1 MRAILQLKPLL
12 TIHLN
17 AKSQSSLKNKITL
30 KNKLNHARI
39 ILEFIPS
46 LIYFLIQKVSVLKHL
61 APLIHIP
68 FKALWLG
75 TALSMFLSLN
85 LNAEENPTKTEPK
98 SAKGV
103 KNKPKSPV
111 TKVMMTNCDNIKD
124 FNAKQK
130 EVLKAAYQFGSK
142 ENLGYEMA
150 GIAWKESCAGTY
162 KINFSD
168 PSAGIYHAYIPS
180 VLKSYGHNNSPFL
193 RNVMGE
199 LLIKDDA
206 FASEV
211 ALKELLYWK
220 TRYHDNLKDM
230 IKSYNKGSRWEKNE
244 KANAD
249 AEKYYEEI
257 QDKIRRL
264 KESKIFDS
272 QSSNDQELQKSANSN
287 LDLDP
292 IGNAMPQTLA
302 KTETK
307 ETQIEETQ
315 TQKSQEMKEA
325 ASEQAI
331 KKPLEKEK
339 DKPMYFAQINSS
351 ADFAP
356 AKKSPK
362 KPAKASPKRS
372 SKNNI
377 SVKNNTKTASKSKE
391 VCKNCSPGQRNA
403 ILANHITLMQE
414 L

>member
-1 MRAILQLKPLL
+1 M
-12 TIHLN
+12 
-17 AKSQSSLKNKITL
+17 
-30 KNKLNHARI
+30 
-39 ILEFIPS
+39 
-46 LIYFLIQKVSVLKHL
+46 KHL

-75 TALSMFLSLN
+75 IALSTFLSLN
-85 LNAEENPTKTEPK
+85 LNAEESPTKTEPK
-98 SAKGV
+98 PAKGV

-150 GIAWKESCAGTY
+150 GIAWKESCAGVY

-168 PSAGIYHAYIPS
+168 PSAGVYHSYIPS
-180 VLKSYGHNNSPFL
+180 VLKSYGHNDSPFL

-257 QDKIRRL
+257 QDRIRRL

-302 KTETK
+302 AQKSQIEK
-307 ETQIEETQ
+307 SQIEETQ
-315 TQKSQEMKEA
+315 AEKPREMKEA
-325 ASEQAI
+325 TSEQAI

-339 DKPMYFAQINSS
+339 DKPMYLAQISS
-351 ADFAP
+351 TDFAP

>member
-1 MRAILQLKPLL
+1 M
-12 TIHLN
+12 
-17 AKSQSSLKNKITL
+17 
-30 KNKLNHARI
+30 
-39 ILEFIPS
+39 
-46 LIYFLIQKVSVLKHL
+46 KHL
-61 APLIHIP
+61 TPLTHTL

-75 TALSMFLSLN
+75 ATLSASLSLVA
-85 LNAEENPTKTEPK
+85 AESPTKTEPK
-98 SAKGV
+98 PAKGV

-150 GIAWKESCAGTY
+150 GIAWKESCAGVY

-168 PSAGIYHAYIPS
+168 PSAGVYHSYIPS
-180 VLKSYGHNNSPFL
+180 VLKSYGHNDSPFL

-244 KANAD
+244 KSNAD

-257 QDKIRRL
+257 QDRIRRL

-302 KTETK
+302 AQKSQIEK
-307 ETQIEETQ
+307 SQIEETQ
-315 TQKSQEMKEA
+315 AEKPQEMKEA
-325 ASEQAI
+325 TSEQTAN
-331 KKPLEKEK
+331 KPEKAK
-339 DKPMYFAQINSS
+339 DKPMYLAQINS
-351 ADFAP
+351 ADFTP

-362 KPAKASPKRS
+362 KPAKVSPKRS

-377 SVKNNTKTASKSKE
+377 KNNVKSHTKTASKKQE

>member
-1 MRAILQLKPLL
+1 M
-12 TIHLN
+12 
-17 AKSQSSLKNKITL
+17 
-30 KNKLNHARI
+30 
-39 ILEFIPS
+39 
-46 LIYFLIQKVSVLKHL
+46 KHL
-61 APLIHIP
+61 TPLTHTI
-68 FKALWLG
+68 FKALLLG
-75 TALSMFLSLN
+75 VALSASLSLAA
-85 LNAEENPTKTEPK
+85 AESPTKTEPK

-150 GIAWKESCAGTY
+150 GIAWKESCAGVY

-244 KANAD
+244 KSNAD

-257 QDKIRRL
+257 QDRIRRL

-302 KTETK
+302 TQKSQIEK
-307 ETQIEETQ
+307 SQIEETQ
-315 TQKSQEMKEA
+315 AEKSQEMKEA
-325 ASEQAI
+325 TSEQT
-331 KKPLEKEK
+331 KSKPEKAK
-339 DKPMYFAQINSS
+339 DKPMYFAQISS
-351 ADFAP
+351 ADFTP

-362 KPAKASPKRS
+362 KPAKVSQKRS
-372 SKNNI
+372 FKNNI
-377 SVKNNTKTASKSKE
+377 KNNVKSSTKTASKKQE
-391 VCKNCSPGQRNA
+391 VCKNCSPGQKNA

>member
-1 MRAILQLKPLL
+1 M
-12 TIHLN
+12 
-17 AKSQSSLKNKITL
+17 
-30 KNKLNHARI
+30 
-39 ILEFIPS
+39 
-46 LIYFLIQKVSVLKHL
+46 KHL
-61 APLIHIP
+61 TPLTHTL

-75 TALSMFLSLN
+75 TVLSASLSLVA
-85 LNAEENPTKTEPK
+85 AESPTKTEPK
-98 SAKGV
+98 PAKGV

-150 GIAWKESCAGTY
+150 GIAWKESCAGVY

-168 PSAGIYHAYIPS
+168 PSAGVYHSYIPS
-180 VLKSYGHNNSPFL
+180 VLKSYGHNDSPFL

-244 KANAD
+244 KSNAD

-257 QDKIRRL
+257 QDRIRRL

-302 KTETK
+302 AK
-307 ETQIEETQ
+307 ETQIEETQVEKSQ

-325 ASEQAI
+325 TSEQTTN
-331 KKPLEKEK
+331 KPEKEK
-339 DKPMYFAQINSS
+339 DKPMYFAQINS
-351 ADFAP
+351 ADFTP

-372 SKNNI
+372 SKNNTNN
-377 SVKNNTKTASKSKE
+377 VKSNAKTASKNSKNKE

-403 ILANHITLMQE
+403 ILANRITLMQE

>member
-1 MRAILQLKPLL
+1 M
-12 TIHLN
+12 
-17 AKSQSSLKNKITL
+17 
-30 KNKLNHARI
+30 
-39 ILEFIPS
+39 
-46 LIYFLIQKVSVLKHL
+46 KHL
-61 APLIHIP
+61 TPLTHTL

-75 TALSMFLSLN
+75 ATLSTSLSLVA
-85 LNAEENPTKTEPK
+85 AESPTKTEPK
-98 SAKGV
+98 PAKGV
-103 KNKPKSPV
+103 KNKSKSPV
-111 TKVMMTNCDNIKD
+111 TKVMMTNCDNLKN

-150 GIAWKESCAGTY
+150 GIAWKESCAGVY

-168 PSAGIYHAYIPS
+168 PSAGVYHSYIPS
-180 VLKSYGHNNSPFL
+180 VLKSYGHNDSPFL

-244 KANAD
+244 KSNAD

-302 KTETK
+302 AQKS
-307 ETQIEETQ
+307 QIEKTQ
-315 TQKSQEMKEA
+315 AEKPQEMKETT
-325 ASEQAI
+325 SEQTTS
-331 KKPLEKEK
+331 KPEKAK
-339 DKPMYFAQINSS
+339 DKPMYLAQINS
-351 ADFAP
+351 ADFTP

-362 KPAKASPKRS
+362 KPAKANPKRS

-377 SVKNNTKTASKSKE
+377 NNVKSHTKTASKNSKKQE

>member
-1 MRAILQLKPLL
+1 M
-12 TIHLN
+12 
-17 AKSQSSLKNKITL
+17 
-30 KNKLNHARI
+30 
-39 ILEFIPS
+39 
-46 LIYFLIQKVSVLKHL
+46 KHL
-61 APLIHIP
+61 TPLTHTL

-75 TALSMFLSLN
+75 AALSASLSLVA
-85 LNAEENPTKTEPK
+85 AESPTKTEPK
-98 SAKGV
+98 PAKGV

-111 TKVMMTNCDNIKD
+111 TKVMMTNCDNLKD

-130 EVLKAAYQFGSK
+130 EVLKSAYQFGSK

-150 GIAWKESCAGTY
+150 GIAWKESCAGVY

-168 PSAGIYHAYIPS
+168 PSAGVYHSYIPS
-180 VLKSYGHNNSPFL
+180 VLKSYGHNDSPFL

-244 KANAD
+244 KSNAD

-257 QDKIRRL
+257 QDRIRRL

-302 KTETK
+302 AQKSQTEK
-307 ETQIEETQ
+307 SQ
-315 TQKSQEMKEA
+315 TEKSQTEKSQTEKSQTEKSQTEKSQTEKSQTEKSQEMKEA
-325 ASEQAI
+325 TSEQI
-331 KKPLEKEK
+331 TNKPEKAK
-339 DKPMYFAQINSS
+339 DKPMYLAQISS
-351 ADFAP
+351 ADFTP

-362 KPAKASPKRS
+362 KPAKANPKRS

-377 SVKNNTKTASKSKE
+377 KNNVKSNTKTASKKQE

>member
-1 MRAILQLKPLL
+1 M
-12 TIHLN
+12 
-17 AKSQSSLKNKITL
+17 
-30 KNKLNHARI
+30 
-39 ILEFIPS
+39 
-46 LIYFLIQKVSVLKHL
+46 KHL
-61 APLIHIP
+61 TPLTHTL

-75 TALSMFLSLN
+75 TALSASLSLV
-85 LNAEENPTKTEPK
+85 AAENPTKTEPK
-98 SAKGV
+98 PAKGV

-111 TKVMMTNCDNIKD
+111 TKVMMTNCDNLKD

-150 GIAWKESCAGTY
+150 GIAWKESCAGVY

-168 PSAGIYHAYIPS
+168 PSAGVYHSYIPS
-180 VLKSYGHNNSPFL
+180 VLKSYGHNDSPFL

-244 KANAD
+244 KSNAD

-257 QDKIRRL
+257 QDRIRRL

-272 QSSNDQELQKSANSN
+272 QSSNDKELQKSANSN

-307 ETQIEETQ
+307 ETQIEKTQ
-315 TQKSQEMKEA
+315 TQKSQEMKEVT
-325 ASEQAI
+325 SEQI
-331 KKPLEKEK
+331 TNKPEKAK
-339 DKPMYFAQINSS
+339 DKPMYLAQINS
-351 ADFAP
+351 ADFTP

-362 KPAKASPKRS
+362 KPAKASPKRF

-377 SVKNNTKTASKSKE
+377 NNVKSHTKTASKNSKNKE

>member
-1 MRAILQLKPLL
+1 M
-12 TIHLN
+12 
-17 AKSQSSLKNKITL
+17 
-30 KNKLNHARI
+30 
-39 ILEFIPS
+39 
-46 LIYFLIQKVSVLKHL
+46 KHL
-61 APLIHIP
+61 TPLTHTL

-75 TALSMFLSLN
+75 AALNASLSLVA
-85 LNAEENPTKTEPK
+85 AESPTKTEPK
-98 SAKGV
+98 PAKGV

-111 TKVMMTNCDNIKD
+111 TKVMMTNCDNLKD

-150 GIAWKESCAGTY
+150 GIAWKESCAGVY

-168 PSAGIYHAYIPS
+168 PSAGVYHSYIPS
-180 VLKSYGHNNSPFL
+180 VLKSYGHNDSPFL

-244 KANAD
+244 KSNAD

-257 QDKIRRL
+257 QDRIRRL

-292 IGNAMPQTLA
+292 IGNAMPQALIA
-302 KTETK
+302 K
-307 ETQIEETQ
+307 ETQTEKTQ
-315 TQKSQEMKEA
+315 TEKSQEMKEA
-325 ASEQAI
+325 TSEQT
-331 KKPLEKEK
+331 KSKPEKER
-339 DKPMYFAQINSS
+339 DKPMYLAQINS
-351 ADFAP
+351 ADFTP

-377 SVKNNTKTASKSKE
+377 KNNTKNNTKTASKKQE

>member
-1 MRAILQLKPLL
+1 M
-12 TIHLN
+12 
-17 AKSQSSLKNKITL
+17 
-30 KNKLNHARI
+30 
-39 ILEFIPS
+39 
-46 LIYFLIQKVSVLKHL
+46 KHL
-61 APLIHIP
+61 TPLTHTL

-75 TALSMFLSLN
+75 VALSASLSLVA
-85 LNAEENPTKTEPK
+85 AESPTKTEPK
-98 SAKGV
+98 PAKGV

-111 TKVMMTNCDNIKD
+111 TKVMMTNCDNLKD

-150 GIAWKESCAGTY
+150 GIAWKESCAGVY

-168 PSAGIYHAYIPS
+168 PSAGVYHSYIPS
-180 VLKSYGHNNSPFL
+180 VLKSYGHNDSPFL

-230 IKSYNKGSRWEKNE
+230 IKSYNKGSRWERSE
-244 KANAD
+244 KSNAE

-292 IGNAMPQTLA
+292 IGNTMPQTLA
-302 KTETK
+302 AQKP
-307 ETQIEETQ
+307 QIEKSQTEETQ
-315 TQKSQEMKEA
+315 AEKSQEMKEA
-325 ASEQAI
+325 TSEQAI
-331 KKPLEKEK
+331 KKSLEKEK
-339 DKPMYFAQINSS
+339 DKPMYFAQINS
-351 ADFAP
+351 ADFTP

-362 KPAKASPKRS
+362 KPAKASPKRF

-377 SVKNNTKTASKSKE
+377 NNVKSHTKTASKNSKNKE

>member
-1 MRAILQLKPLL
+1 M
-12 TIHLN
+12 
-17 AKSQSSLKNKITL
+17 
-30 KNKLNHARI
+30 
-39 ILEFIPS
+39 
-46 LIYFLIQKVSVLKHL
+46 KHL
-61 APLIHIP
+61 TPLTHTL

-75 TALSMFLSLN
+75 TALSASLSLVA
-85 LNAEENPTKTEPK
+85 AESPT
-98 SAKGV
+98 KGV

-111 TKVMMTNCDNIKD
+111 TKVMMTNCDNLKD

-150 GIAWKESCAGTY
+150 GIAWKESCAGVY

-168 PSAGIYHAYIPS
+168 PSAGVYHSYIPS
-180 VLKSYGHNNSPFL
+180 VLKSYGHNDSPFL

-230 IKSYNKGSRWEKNE
+230 IKSYNKGSRWERSE
-244 KANAD
+244 KSNAD

-257 QDKIRRL
+257 QDRIRRL

-302 KTETK
+302 AQKS
-307 ETQIEETQ
+307 QIEKSQTEKTQ
-315 TQKSQEMKEA
+315 AEKPQEMKEA
-325 ASEQAI
+325 TSEQIAS
-331 KKPLEKEK
+331 KPEKAK
-339 DKPMYFAQINSS
+339 DKPMYFAQINS
-351 ADFAP
+351 ADFTP

-377 SVKNNTKTASKSKE
+377 NNVKSHAKTASKNSKNKE

>member
-1 MRAILQLKPLL
+1 M
-12 TIHLN
+12 
-17 AKSQSSLKNKITL
+17 
-30 KNKLNHARI
+30 
-39 ILEFIPS
+39 
-46 LIYFLIQKVSVLKHL
+46 KHL
-61 APLIHIP
+61 TPLTHTL

-75 TALSMFLSLN
+75 AALSASLSLVA
-85 LNAEENPTKTEPK
+85 AESPTKTEPK
-98 SAKGV
+98 PAKGV

-111 TKVMMTNCDNIKD
+111 TKVMMTNCDNLKD

-150 GIAWKESCAGTY
+150 GIAWKESCAGVY

-168 PSAGIYHAYIPS
+168 PSAGVYHSYIPS

-244 KANAD
+244 KSNAD
-249 AEKYYEEI
+249 AEKYYKEI
-257 QDKIRRL
+257 QDRIRRL

-302 KTETK
+302 AQKS
-307 ETQIEETQ
+307 QIEKSQTEKTQ
-315 TQKSQEMKEA
+315 AEKSQEMKAEKSQEMKEA
-325 ASEQAI
+325 TSEQTTS
-331 KKPLEKEK
+331 KPEKAK
-339 DKPMYFAQINSS
+339 DKPMYLAQINST
-351 ADFAP
+351 DFTP

-362 KPAKASPKRS
+362 KPARVSSKRS
-372 SKNNI
+372 SKNSIKNNT
-377 SVKNNTKTASKSKE
+377 KNNTKTASKKQE

>member
-1 MRAILQLKPLL
+1 M
-12 TIHLN
+12 
-17 AKSQSSLKNKITL
+17 
-30 KNKLNHARI
+30 
-39 ILEFIPS
+39 
-46 LIYFLIQKVSVLKHL
+46 KHL
-61 APLIHIP
+61 TPLTHTL

-75 TALSMFLSLN
+75 TVLGASLSLVA
-85 LNAEENPTKTEPK
+85 AESPTKTEPK
-98 SAKGV
+98 PAKGV

-111 TKVMMTNCDNIKD
+111 TKVMMTNCDNLKD

-130 EVLKAAYQFGSK
+130 EVLKSAYQFGSK

-150 GIAWKESCAGTY
+150 GIAWKESCAGVY

-168 PSAGIYHAYIPS
+168 PSAGVYHSYIPS
-180 VLKSYGHNNSPFL
+180 VLKSYGHNDSPFL

-244 KANAD
+244 KSNAD

-257 QDKIRRL
+257 QDRIRRL

-302 KTETK
+302 AQKSQIEK
-307 ETQIEETQ
+307 SQIEETQ
-315 TQKSQEMKEA
+315 AEKPREMKETT
-325 ASEQAI
+325 SEQI
-331 KKPLEKEK
+331 TNKPEKAK
-339 DKPMYFAQINSS
+339 DKPMYLAQINS
-351 ADFAP
+351 ADFTP
-356 AKKSPK
+356 AKKRSQ

-377 SVKNNTKTASKSKE
+377 KSHTKTASKNSKKQE

>member
-1 MRAILQLKPLL
+1 M
-12 TIHLN
+12 
-17 AKSQSSLKNKITL
+17 
-30 KNKLNHARI
+30 
-39 ILEFIPS
+39 
-46 LIYFLIQKVSVLKHL
+46 KHL
-61 APLIHIP
+61 TPLTHTL

-75 TALSMFLSLN
+75 AALSASLSL
-85 LNAEENPTKTEPK
+85 AATESPTKTEPK
-98 SAKGV
+98 PAKGV

-150 GIAWKESCAGTY
+150 GIAWKESCAGVY

-168 PSAGIYHAYIPS
+168 PSAGVYHSYIPS
-180 VLKSYGHNNSPFL
+180 VLKSYGHNDSPFL

-244 KANAD
+244 KSNAE

-257 QDKIRRL
+257 QDRIRRL

-302 KTETK
+302 TQKSQIEK
-307 ETQIEETQ
+307 SQIEETQ
-315 TQKSQEMKEA
+315 AEKPQEMKETT
-325 ASEQAI
+325 SEQI
-331 KKPLEKEK
+331 TNKPEKAK
-339 DKPMYFAQINSS
+339 DKPMYLAQING
-351 ADFAP
+351 ADFTP
-356 AKKSPK
+356 AKKSPEK
-362 KPAKASPKRS
+362 LTKASPKRS

-377 SVKNNTKTASKSKE
+377 KNNVKSNTKTASKKQE

>member
-1 MRAILQLKPLL
+1 M
-12 TIHLN
+12 
-17 AKSQSSLKNKITL
+17 
-30 KNKLNHARI
+30 
-39 ILEFIPS
+39 
-46 LIYFLIQKVSVLKHL
+46 KHL
-61 APLIHIP
+61 TPLTHTI
-68 FKALWLG
+68 FKALLLG
-75 TALSMFLSLN
+75 TALSTSLSL
-85 LNAEENPTKTEPK
+85 AATESPTKTEPK

-103 KNKPKSPV
+103 KNKLKSPV

-130 EVLKAAYQFGSK
+130 EVLKATYQFGSK

-150 GIAWKESCAGTY
+150 GIAWKESCAGVY

-168 PSAGIYHAYIPS
+168 PSAGVYHSYIPS
-180 VLKSYGHNNSPFL
+180 VLKSYGHNDSPFL

-230 IKSYNKGSRWEKNE
+230 IKSYNKGSRWERSE
-244 KANAD
+244 KSNAE

-257 QDKIRRL
+257 QNRIRRL

-302 KTETK
+302 KTEAK
-307 ETQIEETQ
+307 ETQTEKTQ
-315 TQKSQEMKEA
+315 AEKSQEMKEA
-325 ASEQAI
+325 TSEPTTS
-331 KKPLEKEK
+331 KPEKAK
-339 DKPMYFAQINSS
+339 DKPMYLAQINST
-351 ADFAP
+351 DLTP

-362 KPAKASPKRS
+362 KPAKVSQKRSPKNN
-372 SKNNI
+372 KNN
-377 SVKNNTKTASKSKE
+377 VKSSAKTASKKQE

>member
-1 MRAILQLKPLL
+1 M
-12 TIHLN
+12 
-17 AKSQSSLKNKITL
+17 
-30 KNKLNHARI
+30 
-39 ILEFIPS
+39 
-46 LIYFLIQKVSVLKHL
+46 KHL
-61 APLIHIP
+61 TPLTHTL

-75 TALSMFLSLN
+75 ATLSTSLSL
-85 LNAEENPTKTEPK
+85 AATESPTKTEPK
-98 SAKGV
+98 PAKGV

-111 TKVMMTNCDNIKD
+111 TKVMMTNCDNLKD

-150 GIAWKESCAGTY
+150 GIAWKESCAGVY

-168 PSAGIYHAYIPS
+168 PSAGVYHSYIPS
-180 VLKSYGHNNSPFL
+180 VLKSYGHNDSPFL

-244 KANAD
+244 KSNAD

-257 QDKIRRL
+257 QDRIRRL

-302 KTETK
+302 AQKS
-307 ETQIEETQ
+307 QIEKSQTEETQ
-315 TQKSQEMKEA
+315 AEKSQEMKEA
-325 ASEQAI
+325 TSEQTAN
-331 KKPLEKEK
+331 KPEKAK
-339 DKPMYFAQINSS
+339 DKPMYLAQISS
-351 ADFAP
+351 ADFTP

-377 SVKNNTKTASKSKE
+377 KNNVKSHTKTASKNSKKQE

>member
-1 MRAILQLKPLL
+1 M
-12 TIHLN
+12 
-17 AKSQSSLKNKITL
+17 
-30 KNKLNHARI
+30 
-39 ILEFIPS
+39 
-46 LIYFLIQKVSVLKHL
+46 KHL
-61 APLIHIP
+61 TPLTHTI
-68 FKALWLG
+68 FKALLLG
-75 TALSMFLSLN
+75 TALSTSLSLVA
-85 LNAEENPTKTEPK
+85 AESSAKTEPK
-98 SAKGV
+98 PAKGV

-111 TKVMMTNCDNIKD
+111 TKVMMTNCDNLKD

-130 EVLKAAYQFGSK
+130 EVLKFAYQFGSK

-150 GIAWKESCAGTY
+150 GIAWKESCAGVY

-168 PSAGIYHAYIPS
+168 PSAGVYHSYIPS

-230 IKSYNKGSRWEKNE
+230 IKSYNKGSRWERSE
-244 KANAD
+244 KSNAE

-257 QDKIRRL
+257 QDRIRRL

-272 QSSNDQELQKSANSN
+272 QSGNDQELQKSANSN

-292 IGNAMPQTLA
+292 IGNTMPQTLA

-307 ETQIEETQ
+307 ETQTEKTQ
-315 TQKSQEMKEA
+315 AEKSQEMKEA
-325 ASEQAI
+325 TSERTTS
-331 KKPLEKEK
+331 KPEKAK
-339 DKPMYFAQINSS
+339 DKPMYLAQTNST
-351 ADFAP
+351 DFTP
-356 AKKSPK
+356 AKKSPQ
-362 KPAKASPKRS
+362 KPAKVSQKRSPKKNI
-372 SKNNI
+372 KNN
-377 SVKNNTKTASKSKE
+377 VKSNAKTASKNKE

>member
-1 MRAILQLKPLL
+1 M
-12 TIHLN
+12 
-17 AKSQSSLKNKITL
+17 
-30 KNKLNHARI
+30 
-39 ILEFIPS
+39 
-46 LIYFLIQKVSVLKHL
+46 KHL

-98 SAKGV
+98 LAKGV

-111 TKVMMTNCDNIKD
+111 TNVMMTNCDNLKD

-257 QDKIRRL
+257 QDRIRRL

-302 KTETK
+302 AQKS
-307 ETQIEETQ
+307 QIEKSQTEETQ
-315 TQKSQEMKEA
+315 AEKSQEMKEA
-325 ASEQAI
+325 TSEQI
-331 KKPLEKEK
+331 TNKPEKAK
-339 DKPMYFAQINSS
+339 DKPMYFAQINN
-351 ADFAP
+351 ADFVP

-377 SVKNNTKTASKSKE
+377 KNNVKNNTKTASKKQE

>member
-1 MRAILQLKPLL
+1 M
-12 TIHLN
+12 
-17 AKSQSSLKNKITL
+17 
-30 KNKLNHARI
+30 
-39 ILEFIPS
+39 
-46 LIYFLIQKVSVLKHL
+46 KHL
-61 APLIHIP
+61 TPLTHTL

-75 TALSMFLSLN
+75 AALSTFLSLN
-85 LNAEENPTKTEPK
+85 LNAEESPTKTEPK

-111 TKVMMTNCDNIKD
+111 TNVMMTNCDNIKD

-150 GIAWKESCAGTY
+150 GIAWKESCAGVY

-168 PSAGIYHAYIPS
+168 PSAGVYHSYIPS
-180 VLKSYGHNNSPFL
+180 VLKSYGHNDSPFL

-244 KANAD
+244 KSNAD

-257 QDKIRRL
+257 QDRIRRL

-302 KTETK
+302 AQKSQIEK
-307 ETQIEETQ
+307 SQIEETQ
-315 TQKSQEMKEA
+315 AEKPREMKEA
-325 ASEQAI
+325 TSEQTAN
-331 KKPLEKEK
+331 KPEKAK
-339 DKPMYFAQINSS
+339 DKPMYLAQINST
-351 ADFAP
+351 DFTP

-362 KPAKASPKRS
+362 KPAKVSPKRS
-372 SKNNI
+372 PKNNI
-377 SVKNNTKTASKSKE
+377 NNTKSHAKTASKNSKNKE
-391 VCKNCSPGQRNA
+391 MCKNCSPGQRNA

>member
-1 MRAILQLKPLL
+1 M
-12 TIHLN
+12 
-17 AKSQSSLKNKITL
+17 
-30 KNKLNHARI
+30 
-39 ILEFIPS
+39 
-46 LIYFLIQKVSVLKHL
+46 KHL
-61 APLIHIP
+61 TPLTHTI
-68 FKALWLG
+68 FKALLLG
-75 TALSMFLSLN
+75 IALSASLSLAA
-85 LNAEENPTKTEPK
+85 AESPTKTEPK

-111 TKVMMTNCDNIKD
+111 TKVMMTNCDSIKD

-150 GIAWKESCAGTY
+150 GIAWKESCAGVY

-168 PSAGIYHAYIPS
+168 PSAGVYHSYIPS
-180 VLKSYGHNNSPFL
+180 VLKSYGHNDSPFL

-220 TRYHDNLKDM
+220 TRYHDNLKNM

-244 KANAD
+244 KSNAE
-249 AEKYYEEI
+249 AEKYYEDI
-257 QDKIRRL
+257 QDRIRRL

-302 KTETK
+302 KTEAK
-307 ETQIEETQ
+307 ETQTEETQ
-315 TQKSQEMKEA
+315 AEKSQEMKEA
-325 ASEQAI
+325 TSEQT
-331 KKPLEKEK
+331 KSKPEKAK
-339 DKPMYFAQINSS
+339 DKPMYLAQTNST
-351 ADFAP
+351 DFTP
-356 AKKSPK
+356 AKKSSK
-362 KPAKASPKRS
+362 KPAKVSQKHSPKNN
-372 SKNNI
+372 KNNAK
-377 SVKNNTKTASKSKE
+377 SSTKTASKKQE
-391 VCKNCSPGQRNA
+391 VCKNCSPGQKNA
-403 ILANHITLMQE
+403 ILANRITLMQE

>member
-1 MRAILQLKPLL
+1 M
-12 TIHLN
+12 
-17 AKSQSSLKNKITL
+17 
-30 KNKLNHARI
+30 
-39 ILEFIPS
+39 
-46 LIYFLIQKVSVLKHL
+46 KHL
-61 APLIHIP
+61 TPLTHTL

-75 TALSMFLSLN
+75 ATLSTSLSLVA
-85 LNAEENPTKTEPK
+85 AESPTKTEPK
-98 SAKGV
+98 PAKGV

-111 TKVMMTNCDNIKD
+111 TKVMMTNCDNLKN

-150 GIAWKESCAGTY
+150 GIAWKESCAGVY

-168 PSAGIYHAYIPS
+168 PSAGVYHSYIPS
-180 VLKSYGHNNSPFL
+180 VLKSYGHNDSPFL

-244 KANAD
+244 KSNAD

-257 QDKIRRL
+257 QDRIRRL

-302 KTETK
+302 AQKS
-307 ETQIEETQ
+307 QIEKSQTEETQ
-315 TQKSQEMKEA
+315 AEKSQEMKEA
-325 ASEQAI
+325 TSEQTAN
-331 KKPLEKEK
+331 KPEKAK
-339 DKPMYFAQINSS
+339 DKPMYLAQINST
-351 ADFAP
+351 DFTP

-377 SVKNNTKTASKSKE
+377 KNNVKSNTKTASKNSKKQE

>member
-1 MRAILQLKPLL
+1 M
-12 TIHLN
+12 
-17 AKSQSSLKNKITL
+17 
-30 KNKLNHARI
+30 
-39 ILEFIPS
+39 
-46 LIYFLIQKVSVLKHL
+46 KHL
-61 APLIHIP
+61 TPLTHTL
-68 FKALWLG
+68 FKALLLG
-75 TALSMFLSLN
+75 AALSASLSLV
-85 LNAEENPTKTEPK
+85 AAENPTKTEPK
-98 SAKGV
+98 PAKGV

-111 TKVMMTNCDNIKD
+111 TKVMMTNCDNLKD

-150 GIAWKESCAGTY
+150 GIAWKESCAGVY

-168 PSAGIYHAYIPS
+168 PSAGVYHSYIPS
-180 VLKSYGHNNSPFL
+180 VLKSYGHNDSPFL

-244 KANAD
+244 KSNAD

-257 QDKIRRL
+257 QDRIRRL

-302 KTETK
+302 KTEAK
-307 ETQIEETQ
+307 ETQTEQ
-315 TQKSQEMKEA
+315 TQAEKPQEMKEA
-325 ASEQAI
+325 TSEQTTN
-331 KKPLEKEK
+331 KPEKEK
-339 DKPMYFAQINSS
+339 DKPMYFAQINS
-351 ADFAP
+351 ADFTP

-362 KPAKASPKRS
+362 KPAKANPKRS

-377 SVKNNTKTASKSKE
+377 KNNVKSNTKTASKKQE

>member
-1 MRAILQLKPLL
+1 M
-12 TIHLN
+12 
-17 AKSQSSLKNKITL
+17 
-30 KNKLNHARI
+30 
-39 ILEFIPS
+39 
-46 LIYFLIQKVSVLKHL
+46 KHL
-61 APLIHIP
+61 TPLTHTI
-68 FKALWLG
+68 FKALLLG
-75 TALSMFLSLN
+75 TALSASLSLAA
-85 LNAEENPTKTEPK
+85 AESPAKTEPK

-111 TKVMMTNCDNIKD
+111 TKVMMTNCDSIKD

-150 GIAWKESCAGTY
+150 GIAWKESCAGVY

-168 PSAGIYHAYIPS
+168 PSAGVYHSYIPS
-180 VLKSYGHNNSPFL
+180 VLKSYGHNDSPFL
-193 RNVMGE
+193 RNVIGE
-199 LLIKDDA
+199 LLIKNDA

-244 KANAD
+244 KSNAD
-249 AEKYYEEI
+249 AEKYYEDI
-257 QDKIRRL
+257 QDRIRRL

-272 QSSNDQELQKSANSN
+272 QSSNDQELQKSTNSN

-302 KTETK
+302 KTEAK
-307 ETQIEETQ
+307 ETQTEQ
-315 TQKSQEMKEA
+315 TQAEKSQEMKEA
-325 ASEQAI
+325 TSEQTTS
-331 KKPLEKEK
+331 KPEKAK
-339 DKPMYFAQINSS
+339 DKPMYLAQINST
-351 ADFAP
+351 DFIP
-356 AKKSPK
+356 TKKSPK
-362 KPAKASPKRS
+362 KTAKVSPKRS
-372 SKNNI
+372 PKNN
-377 SVKNNTKTASKSKE
+377 KNNVKSSTKTASKKQE

>member
-1 MRAILQLKPLL
+1 M
-12 TIHLN
+12 
-17 AKSQSSLKNKITL
+17 
-30 KNKLNHARI
+30 
-39 ILEFIPS
+39 
-46 LIYFLIQKVSVLKHL
+46 KHL
-61 APLIHIP
+61 TPLTHTI

-75 TALSMFLSLN
+75 TALNASLSL
-85 LNAEENPTKTEPK
+85 AATESPTKTELKP
-98 SAKGV
+98 AKGV

-150 GIAWKESCAGTY
+150 GIAWKESCAGVY

-168 PSAGIYHAYIPS
+168 PSAGVYHSYIPS
-180 VLKSYGHNNSPFL
+180 VLKSYGHNDSPFL

-230 IKSYNKGSRWEKNE
+230 IKSYNKGSRWERSE
-244 KANAD
+244 KSNAE

-257 QDKIRRL
+257 QDRIRHL

-325 ASEQAI
+325 TSEQTTS
-331 KKPLEKEK
+331 KPEKAK
-339 DKPMYFAQINSS
+339 DKPMYLAQINS

-356 AKKSPK
+356 AKKSPEK
-362 KPAKASPKRS
+362 LTKASPKRS
-372 SKNNI
+372 PKNNI
-377 SVKNNTKTASKSKE
+377 KNNTKTASKNSKKQE

>member
-1 MRAILQLKPLL
+1 M
-12 TIHLN
+12 
-17 AKSQSSLKNKITL
+17 
-30 KNKLNHARI
+30 
-39 ILEFIPS
+39 
-46 LIYFLIQKVSVLKHL
+46 KHL
-61 APLIHIP
+61 TPLTHTL

-75 TALSMFLSLN
+75 TVLSASLSLVA
-85 LNAEENPTKTEPK
+85 AESPTKTEPK
-98 SAKGV
+98 PAKGV

-111 TKVMMTNCDNIKD
+111 TKVMMTNCDNLKD

-150 GIAWKESCAGTY
+150 GIAWKESCAGVY

-168 PSAGIYHAYIPS
+168 PSAGVYHSYIPS
-180 VLKSYGHNNSPFL
+180 VLKSYGHNDSPFL

-244 KANAD
+244 KSNAD

-257 QDKIRRL
+257 QDRIRRL

-315 TQKSQEMKEA
+315 AEKPQEMKETT
-325 ASEQAI
+325 SEQI
-331 KKPLEKEK
+331 TNKPEKAK
-339 DKPMYFAQINSS
+339 DKPMYFAQINST
-351 ADFAP
+351 DFTP

-362 KPAKASPKRS
+362 KPAKASPKRF
-372 SKNNI
+372 SKNNTNN
-377 SVKNNTKTASKSKE
+377 VKSNAKTASKNSKNKE

>member
-1 MRAILQLKPLL
+1 M
-12 TIHLN
+12 
-17 AKSQSSLKNKITL
+17 
-30 KNKLNHARI
+30 
-39 ILEFIPS
+39 
-46 LIYFLIQKVSVLKHL
+46 KHL
-61 APLIHIP
+61 TPLTHTL

-75 TALSMFLSLN
+75 AALSASLSLV
-85 LNAEENPTKTEPK
+85 AAENPTKTDPK
-98 SAKGV
+98 PAKGV

-111 TKVMMTNCDNIKD
+111 TKVMMTNCDNLKD

-150 GIAWKESCAGTY
+150 GIAWKESCAGVY

-168 PSAGIYHAYIPS
+168 PSAGVYHSYIPS
-180 VLKSYGHNNSPFL
+180 VLKSYGHNDSPFL

-230 IKSYNKGSRWEKNE
+230 IKFYNKGSRWEKNE
-244 KANAD
+244 KSNAD

-257 QDKIRRL
+257 QDRIRRL

-302 KTETK
+302 
-307 ETQIEETQ
+307 
-315 TQKSQEMKEA
+315 TQKSQIEKSQTEKTQAEKPQEMKETT
-325 ASEQAI
+325 SERAI

-339 DKPMYFAQINSS
+339 DKPMYFAQINS
-351 ADFAP
+351 ADFVP

-362 KPAKASPKRS
+362 KPARVSQKRS
-372 SKNNI
+372 SKNKNNI
-377 SVKNNTKTASKSKE
+377 SVKNNTKTASKKQE

>member
-1 MRAILQLKPLL
+1 M
-12 TIHLN
+12 
-17 AKSQSSLKNKITL
+17 
-30 KNKLNHARI
+30 
-39 ILEFIPS
+39 
-46 LIYFLIQKVSVLKHL
+46 KHL
-61 APLIHIP
+61 TPLTHTI
-68 FKALWLG
+68 FKALFLG
-75 TALSMFLSLN
+75 TALSASLSL
-85 LNAEENPTKTEPK
+85 AATESPTKTEPK

-111 TKVMMTNCDNIKD
+111 TKVMMTNCDNLKD

-150 GIAWKESCAGTY
+150 GIAWKESCAGVY

-168 PSAGIYHAYIPS
+168 PSAGVYHSYIPS
-180 VLKSYGHNNSPFL
+180 VLKSYAHNDSPFL

-199 LLIKDDA
+199 LLIKNDS

-244 KANAD
+244 KSNAD
-249 AEKYYEEI
+249 AEKYYEDI
-257 QDKIRRL
+257 QDRIRRL

-292 IGNAMPQTLA
+292 IGNAMPQTLIA
-302 KTETK
+302 K
-307 ETQIEETQ
+307 ETQTEKTQ
-315 TQKSQEMKEA
+315 TEQTQAEKFQEMKEA
-325 ASEQAI
+325 TNEQTTS
-331 KKPLEKEK
+331 KPEKAK
-339 DKPMYFAQINSS
+339 DKPMYLAQINST
-351 ADFAP
+351 DFIP
-356 AKKSPK
+356 TKKSPK
-362 KPAKASPKRS
+362 KTAKVSPKRS
-372 SKNNI
+372 PKNN
-377 SVKNNTKTASKSKE
+377 KNNVKSSTKTASKKQE

>member
-1 MRAILQLKPLL
+1 M
-12 TIHLN
+12 
-17 AKSQSSLKNKITL
+17 
-30 KNKLNHARI
+30 
-39 ILEFIPS
+39 
-46 LIYFLIQKVSVLKHL
+46 KHL
-61 APLIHIP
+61 TPLTHTI
-68 FKALWLG
+68 FKALLLG
-75 TALSMFLSLN
+75 TALSTFLSLN
-85 LNAEENPTKTEPK
+85 LNAEESPTKTEPK
-98 SAKGV
+98 PAKGV

-111 TKVMMTNCDNIKD
+111 TKVMMTNCDNLKD

-244 KANAD
+244 KSNAD

-307 ETQIEETQ
+307 ETQTEETQ
-315 TQKSQEMKEA
+315 AEKSQEMKEA
-325 ASEQAI
+325 TSEQTAN
-331 KKPLEKEK
+331 KPEKAK
-339 DKPMYFAQINSS
+339 DKPMYFAQINST
-351 ADFAP
+351 DFTP

-362 KPAKASPKRS
+362 KPAKASQKRS

-377 SVKNNTKTASKSKE
+377 KNNVKSNTKTASKSKE

>member
-1 MRAILQLKPLL
+1 M
-12 TIHLN
+12 
-17 AKSQSSLKNKITL
+17 
-30 KNKLNHARI
+30 
-39 ILEFIPS
+39 
-46 LIYFLIQKVSVLKHL
+46 KHL
-61 APLIHIP
+61 TPLTHTI
-68 FKALWLG
+68 FKALFLG
-75 TALSMFLSLN
+75 TALSTSLSL
-85 LNAEENPTKTEPK
+85 AATESPTKTEHK

-150 GIAWKESCAGTY
+150 GIAWKESCAGVY

-168 PSAGIYHAYIPS
+168 PSTGVYHSYIPS

-230 IKSYNKGSRWEKNE
+230 IKSYNKGSRWERSE
-244 KANAD
+244 KSNAE

-257 QDKIRRL
+257 QDRIRRL

-272 QSSNDQELQKSANSN
+272 QSSNDQQLQKSANSN

-302 KTETK
+302 KTEAK
-307 ETQIEETQ
+307 ETQTEQ
-315 TQKSQEMKEA
+315 TQAEKSQEMKEA
-325 ASEQAI
+325 TSEQTTS
-331 KKPLEKEK
+331 KPEKAK
-339 DKPMYFAQINSS
+339 DKPMYLAQINN
-351 ADFAP
+351 ADFTP

-362 KPAKASPKRS
+362 KTAKVSPKRS
-372 SKNNI
+372 PKNN
-377 SVKNNTKTASKSKE
+377 KNNVKSSTKTASKKQE

>member
-1 MRAILQLKPLL
+1 M
-12 TIHLN
+12 
-17 AKSQSSLKNKITL
+17 
-30 KNKLNHARI
+30 
-39 ILEFIPS
+39 
-46 LIYFLIQKVSVLKHL
+46 KHL
-61 APLIHIP
+61 TPLTHTI
-68 FKALWLG
+68 FKALLLG
-75 TALSMFLSLN
+75 TTLSASLSL
-85 LNAEENPTKTEPK
+85 AATESPTKTEPK
-98 SAKGV
+98 PAKGV
-103 KNKPKSPV
+103 KNKLKSPV

-130 EVLKAAYQFGSK
+130 EVLKFAYQFGSK

-150 GIAWKESCAGTY
+150 GIAWKESCAGVY

-168 PSAGIYHAYIPS
+168 PSAGVYHSYIPS
-180 VLKSYGHNNSPFL
+180 VLKSYGHNDSPFL

-244 KANAD
+244 KSNAD

-257 QDKIRRL
+257 QDRIRRL

-307 ETQIEETQ
+307 ETQTEKTQ
-315 TQKSQEMKEA
+315 AEKPQEIKEA
-325 ASEQAI
+325 TSEQTTS
-331 KKPLEKEK
+331 KPEKAK
-339 DKPMYFAQINSS
+339 DKPLYLAQINS
-351 ADFAP
+351 ADFTP
-356 AKKSPK
+356 AKKSPQK
-362 KPAKASPKRS
+362 SAKVSQKRS
-372 SKNNI
+372 PKNNI
-377 SVKNNTKTASKSKE
+377 KNNAKSNAKTASKSKE

>member
-1 MRAILQLKPLL
+1 M
-12 TIHLN
+12 
-17 AKSQSSLKNKITL
+17 
-30 KNKLNHARI
+30 
-39 ILEFIPS
+39 
-46 LIYFLIQKVSVLKHL
+46 KHL

-75 TALSMFLSLN
+75 TVLSAFLSLN
-85 LNAEENPTKTEPK
+85 LNAEESPTKTEPK
-98 SAKGV
+98 PAKGV
-103 KNKPKSPV
+103 KNKSKSPV
-111 TKVMMTNCDNIKD
+111 TNVMMTNCDNIKD

-211 ALKELLYWK
+211 VLKELLYWK

-257 QDKIRRL
+257 QDRIRRL

-272 QSSNDQELQKSANSN
+272 QSSNDQELQKSTNSN

-307 ETQIEETQ
+307 ETQIEENQ

-325 ASEQAI
+325 TSEQI
-331 KKPLEKEK
+331 TNKPEKAK
-339 DKPMYFAQINSS
+339 DKPMYFAQINN

>member
-1 MRAILQLKPLL
+1 M
-12 TIHLN
+12 
-17 AKSQSSLKNKITL
+17 
-30 KNKLNHARI
+30 
-39 ILEFIPS
+39 
-46 LIYFLIQKVSVLKHL
+46 KHL
-61 APLIHIP
+61 TPLTHTL

-75 TALSMFLSLN
+75 VVLSTSLSLVA
-85 LNAEENPTKTEPK
+85 AESPTKTEPK
-98 SAKGV
+98 PAKGV

-111 TKVMMTNCDNIKD
+111 TKVMMTNCDNLKD

-150 GIAWKESCAGTY
+150 SIAWKESCAGVY

-168 PSAGIYHAYIPS
+168 PSAGVYHSYIPS
-180 VLKSYGHNNSPFL
+180 VLKSYGHNDSPFL

-206 FASEV
+206 FASQV

-244 KANAD
+244 KSNAD

-257 QDKIRRL
+257 QDRIRRL

-302 KTETK
+302 PQKSQIEK
-307 ETQIEETQ
+307 SQIEETQ
-315 TQKSQEMKEA
+315 AEKSQEMKETT
-325 ASEQAI
+325 SEQTAN
-331 KKPLEKEK
+331 KPEKEK
-339 DKPMYFAQINSS
+339 DKPMYLAQINST
-351 ADFAP
+351 DFAP
-356 AKKSPK
+356 AKKRSQ
-362 KPAKASPKRS
+362 KPTKASPKRS

-377 SVKNNTKTASKSKE
+377 KKNNVKNNTKTASKKQE

>member
-1 MRAILQLKPLL
+1 M
-12 TIHLN
+12 
-17 AKSQSSLKNKITL
+17 
-30 KNKLNHARI
+30 
-39 ILEFIPS
+39 
-46 LIYFLIQKVSVLKHL
+46 KHL
-61 APLIHIP
+61 TPLTHTI

-75 TALSMFLSLN
+75 TALSASLSL
-85 LNAEENPTKTEPK
+85 AATESPTKTEPK

-111 TKVMMTNCDNIKD
+111 TKVMMTNCDNLKD

-150 GIAWKESCAGTY
+150 GIAWKESCAGVY

-168 PSAGIYHAYIPS
+168 PSAGVYHSYIPS
-180 VLKSYGHNNSPFL
+180 VLKSYGHNDSPFL

-244 KANAD
+244 KSNAD

-302 KTETK
+302 AQKSQIEK
-307 ETQIEETQ
+307 SQIEETQ
-315 TQKSQEMKEA
+315 AEKPQEMKEA
-325 ASEQAI
+325 TSEQI
-331 KKPLEKEK
+331 TNKPEKEK
-339 DKPMYFAQINSS
+339 DKPMYLAQINS
-351 ADFAP
+351 ADFTP

-372 SKNNI
+372 SKNNTNN
-377 SVKNNTKTASKSKE
+377 VKSNAKTASKNSKNKE

>member
-1 MRAILQLKPLL
+1 M
-12 TIHLN
+12 
-17 AKSQSSLKNKITL
+17 
-30 KNKLNHARI
+30 
-39 ILEFIPS
+39 
-46 LIYFLIQKVSVLKHL
+46 KHL
-61 APLIHIP
+61 TPLTHTL

-75 TALSMFLSLN
+75 AALSTSLSLVA
-85 LNAEENPTKTEPK
+85 AESPTKTEPK
-98 SAKGV
+98 PAKGV

-111 TKVMMTNCDNIKD
+111 TKVMMTNCDNLKD

-150 GIAWKESCAGTY
+150 GIAWKESCAGVY

-168 PSAGIYHAYIPS
+168 PSAGVYHSYIPS

-220 TRYHDNLKDM
+220 TRYHDNLKNM

-257 QDKIRRL
+257 QDRIRRL

-302 KTETK
+302 QTETK
-307 ETQIEETQ
+307 KTQIEETQ
-315 TQKSQEMKEA
+315 TEKPQEMKEA
-325 ASEQAI
+325 TSEQI
-331 KKPLEKEK
+331 TNKPEKAK
-339 DKPMYFAQINSS
+339 DKPMYFAQINS
-351 ADFAP
+351 ADFTP
-356 AKKSPK
+356 AKKSSQ

-377 SVKNNTKTASKSKE
+377 NNVKSHTKTASKNSKNKE

>member
-1 MRAILQLKPLL
+1 M
-12 TIHLN
+12 
-17 AKSQSSLKNKITL
+17 
-30 KNKLNHARI
+30 
-39 ILEFIPS
+39 
-46 LIYFLIQKVSVLKHL
+46 KHL
-61 APLIHIP
+61 TPLTHTL

-75 TALSMFLSLN
+75 VALSASLSLVA
-85 LNAEENPTKTEPK
+85 AESPTKTEPK
-98 SAKGV
+98 PAKGV

-111 TKVMMTNCDNIKD
+111 TKVMMTNCDNLKD

-257 QDKIRRL
+257 QDRIRRL

-302 KTETK
+302 AQKSQIEK
-307 ETQIEETQ
+307 SQIEETQ
-315 TQKSQEMKEA
+315 AEKPREMKEA
-325 ASEQAI
+325 TSEQI
-331 KKPLEKEK
+331 TNKPEKAK
-339 DKPMYFAQINSS
+339 DKPMYLAQINST
-351 ADFAP
+351 DFIP
-356 AKKSPK
+356 AKKSSK

-377 SVKNNTKTASKSKE
+377 KKNNVKNNTKTASKSKE

>member
-1 MRAILQLKPLL
+1 M
-12 TIHLN
+12 
-17 AKSQSSLKNKITL
+17 
-30 KNKLNHARI
+30 
-39 ILEFIPS
+39 
-46 LIYFLIQKVSVLKHL
+46 KHL

-75 TALSMFLSLN
+75 TALSAFLSLN

-98 SAKGV
+98 PAKGV

-150 GIAWKESCAGTY
+150 GIAWKESCAGVY

-307 ETQIEETQ
+307 ETQIEENQ

-325 ASEQAI
+325 TSEQI
-331 KKPLEKEK
+331 TNKPEKAK
-339 DKPMYFAQINSS
+339 DKPMYFAQINN

>member
-1 MRAILQLKPLL
+1 M
-12 TIHLN
+12 
-17 AKSQSSLKNKITL
+17 
-30 KNKLNHARI
+30 
-39 ILEFIPS
+39 
-46 LIYFLIQKVSVLKHL
+46 KHL
-61 APLIHIP
+61 TPLTHTL

-75 TALSMFLSLN
+75 AALNASLSLVA
-85 LNAEENPTKTEPK
+85 AESPTKTEPK
-98 SAKGV
+98 PAKGV

-111 TKVMMTNCDNIKD
+111 TKVMMTNCDNLKD

-150 GIAWKESCAGTY
+150 GIAWKESCAGVY

-168 PSAGIYHAYIPS
+168 PSAGVYHSYIPS
-180 VLKSYGHNNSPFL
+180 VLKSYGHNDSPFL

-244 KANAD
+244 KSNTD

-257 QDKIRRL
+257 QDRIRRL

-292 IGNAMPQTLA
+292 IGNTMPQTLA
-302 KTETK
+302 AQKS
-307 ETQIEETQ
+307 QIEKSQTEETQ
-315 TQKSQEMKEA
+315 AEKSQEMKETT
-325 ASEQAI
+325 SEQI
-331 KKPLEKEK
+331 TNKPEKAK
-339 DKPMYFAQINSS
+339 DKPMYLAQINST
-351 ADFAP
+351 DFTP

-362 KPAKASPKRS
+362 KPAKANPKRS

-391 VCKNCSPGQRNA
+391 VCKNCSPGQKNA

>member
-1 MRAILQLKPLL
+1 MTPL
-12 TIHLN
+12 TH
-17 AKSQSSLKNKITL
+17 TL
-30 KNKLNHARI
+30 
-39 ILEFIPS
+39 
-46 LIYFLIQKVSVLKHL
+46 
-61 APLIHIP
+61 

-75 TALSMFLSLN
+75 VVLSASLSLVA
-85 LNAEENPTKTEPK
+85 AESPTKTEPK
-98 SAKGV
+98 PAKGV

-111 TKVMMTNCDNIKD
+111 TKVMMTNCDNLKD

-150 GIAWKESCAGTY
+150 GIAWKESCAGVY

-168 PSAGIYHAYIPS
+168 PSAGVYHSYIPS
-180 VLKSYGHNNSPFL
+180 VLKSYGHNDSPFL

-244 KANAD
+244 KSNAD

-302 KTETK
+302 AQKSQIEK
-307 ETQIEETQ
+307 SQIEETQ
-315 TQKSQEMKEA
+315 AEKPQEMKEA
-325 ASEQAI
+325 ASEQT
-331 KKPLEKEK
+331 KSKPEKAK
-339 DKPMYFAQINSS
+339 DKPMYFAQISS
-351 ADFAP
+351 ADFTP

-362 KPAKASPKRS
+362 KPSKASPKRS

-377 SVKNNTKTASKSKE
+377 NNVKSHTKTASKSKE

>member
-1 MRAILQLKPLL
+1 M
-12 TIHLN
+12 
-17 AKSQSSLKNKITL
+17 
-30 KNKLNHARI
+30 
-39 ILEFIPS
+39 
-46 LIYFLIQKVSVLKHL
+46 KHL
-61 APLIHIP
+61 TPLTHTL

-75 TALSMFLSLN
+75 TVLSTSLSLAA
-85 LNAEENPTKTEPK
+85 AESPTKTEPK
-98 SAKGV
+98 PTKGV

-111 TKVMMTNCDNIKD
+111 TKVMMTNCDNLKD

-150 GIAWKESCAGTY
+150 GIAWKESCAGVY

-168 PSAGIYHAYIPS
+168 PSAGVYHSYIPS
-180 VLKSYGHNNSPFL
+180 VLKSYGHNDSPFL

-244 KANAD
+244 KSNAD

-257 QDKIRRL
+257 QDRIRRL

-302 KTETK
+302 
-307 ETQIEETQ
+307 
-315 TQKSQEMKEA
+315 TQKSQIEKSQTEETQAEKPREMKEA
-325 ASEQAI
+325 TSEQTAN
-331 KKPLEKEK
+331 KPEKAK
-339 DKPMYFAQINSS
+339 DKPMYLAQINS
-351 ADFAP
+351 ADFTP
-356 AKKSPK
+356 AKKSSK
-362 KPAKASPKRS
+362 KPAKVSPKRS

-377 SVKNNTKTASKSKE
+377 NNIKSHAKTASKNSKKQE

>member
-1 MRAILQLKPLL
+1 M
-12 TIHLN
+12 
-17 AKSQSSLKNKITL
+17 
-30 KNKLNHARI
+30 
-39 ILEFIPS
+39 
-46 LIYFLIQKVSVLKHL
+46 KHL

-75 TALSMFLSLN
+75 TALSTFLSLN
-85 LNAEENPTKTEPK
+85 LNAEESPTKTEPK
-98 SAKGV
+98 PAKGV

-111 TKVMMTNCDNIKD
+111 TKVMMTNCDNLKD

-150 GIAWKESCAGTY
+150 GIAWKESCAGVY

-292 IGNAMPQTLA
+292 IGNAMPQALIA
-302 KTETK
+302 K
-307 ETQIEETQ
+307 ETQTEETQ
-315 TQKSQEMKEA
+315 AEKSQEMKEA

-331 KKPLEKEK
+331 KKPLEKAK
-339 DKPMYFAQINSS
+339 DKPMYFAQINS
-351 ADFAP
+351 ADFTP

>member
-1 MRAILQLKPLL
+1 M
-12 TIHLN
+12 
-17 AKSQSSLKNKITL
+17 
-30 KNKLNHARI
+30 
-39 ILEFIPS
+39 
-46 LIYFLIQKVSVLKHL
+46 KHL
-61 APLIHIP
+61 TPLTHTL

-75 TALSMFLSLN
+75 VALSTSLSLAA
-85 LNAEENPTKTEPK
+85 AESPTKTEPK
-98 SAKGV
+98 PTKGV

-111 TKVMMTNCDNIKD
+111 TKVMMTNCDNLKD

-150 GIAWKESCAGTY
+150 GIAWKESCAGVY

-168 PSAGIYHAYIPS
+168 PSAGVYHSYIPS
-180 VLKSYGHNNSPFL
+180 VLKSYGHNDSPFL

-244 KANAD
+244 KSNAD

-257 QDKIRRL
+257 QDRIRRL

-302 KTETK
+302 AQKSQMEKSQT
-307 ETQIEETQ
+307 EETQ
-315 TQKSQEMKEA
+315 AEKSQEMKEA
-325 ASEQAI
+325 TSEQTAN
-331 KKPLEKEK
+331 KPEKAK
-339 DKPMYFAQINSS
+339 DKPMYLAQINS

-362 KPAKASPKRS
+362 KPAKVSPKHS

-377 SVKNNTKTASKSKE
+377 NNTKSHTKTASKNSKNKE